1 MMTAVIRMIGST
13 GMDIG
18 LDRLSPVSDE
28 YKDLATFAFSG
39 TIHRVDIDLP
49 KYRPPG
55 EAKEEAATRFR
66 GEMAKQ

>member
-1 MMTAVIRMIGST
+1 VPFVIRMIGST

-28 YKDLATFAFSG
+28 YKDLAPFAFTG

-55 EAKEEAATRFR
+55 EAEEEAAARFK

>member
-1 MMTAVIRMIGST
+1 MTAFIRMIGST

-18 LDRLSPVSDE
+18 
-28 YKDLATFAFSG
+28 
-39 TIHRVDIDLP
+39 LP

-55 EAKEEAATRFR
+55 EAKEEAAARFR

>member
-1 MMTAVIRMIGST
+1 MIGST

-28 YKDLATFAFSG
+28 YEDLAPFAFTG
-39 TIHRVDIDLP
+39 TIHSVDIYLP

-55 EAKEEAATRFR
+55 EAEEEATARFK